1 MEFCKMQK
9 SINGIMLRKMMLA
22 GASLLEENK
31 NYVDSL
37 NVFPVPDGDTG
48 TNMSLTMRSVAAEIN
63 ECSDNSIEALSEAFA
78 KGALK
83 GARGN
88 SGVILSQI
96 LRGMSNSLREKPL
109 TEIGPKQFAAALNKG
124 AETAYKAV
132 TKPKEG
138 TILTVVRMM
147 AECATKLAKKKIDM
161 DEMLKQVVDQGEET
175 LRQTPELLPVLK
187 KAGVVDSGGRGLV
200 IVFTG
205 FYKCLINDET
215 LKINYEEFD
224 KISGGNLDTNG
235 FENNEAIINL
245 ENLGD
250 IQFAYC
256 TEFMVI
262 QMKKKTTE
270 ADIDKLREKLME
282 IGDCVIC
289 VGDLS
294 LVKVHVHT
302 NQPNVALGYALELG
316 ELTKLKIENMLE
328 QNRALKAKRA
338 KQQVELKPYGIVSV
352 VAGDGLSALFKD
364 CGVDYCIKGGQTMN
378 PSANDIAKA
387 IENVPAKDVYVLPN
401 NKNIVL
407 AAEQSKSLVSNKT
420 IHVIPTASIP
430 EGISACLAFN
440 SEATPEE
447 NDVQMMEAIKGVK
460 SSSVTY
466 AVRTTNIDGF
476 DLKEGDIIGLNE
488 KSILAKG
495 EDVQQTVEK
504 LIEKQMDEETVN
516 ITLFYGD
523 GIKEDEANSLCEKL
537 QQKYENCEVSVIN
550 GGQPVYYYLISM
562 Q

>member
-1 MEFCKMQK
+1 MQK
-9 SINGIMLRKMMLA
+9 SINGSMLRKMMLA

-48 TNMSLTMRSVAAEIN
+48 TNMSLTMRSVASEIN
-63 ECSDNSIEALSEAFA
+63 DCTDNNIDSIADAFA

-96 LRGMSNSLREKPL
+96 LRGMSVSLREKSL

-161 DEMLKQVVDQGEET
+161 DDMLKQVVEQGEET
-175 LRQTPELLPVLK
+175 LKQTPEMLPVLK
-187 KAGVVDSGGRGLV
+187 QAGVVDSGGRGLV

-205 FYKCLINDET
+205 FYKSIINDET

-224 KISGGNLDTNG
+224 KVQTQSTNY
-235 FENNEAIINL
+235 ESNEAIINL

-338 KQQVELKPYGIVSV
+338 KMAELKPYGIVSV
-352 VAGDGLSALFKD
+352 CAGDGLEALFKD

-378 PSANDIAKA
+378 PSADDIAKA
-387 IENVPAKDVYVLPN
+387 IENVPAKDIYVLPN

-407 AAEQSKSLVSNKT
+407 AAEQSKTLISNKT

-430 EGISACLAFN
+430 EGINACLSFN
-440 SEATPEE
+440 PDATPEE
-447 NDVQMMEAIKGVK
+447 NEVQMIEAMKSVK
-460 SSSVTY
+460 SSSITY
-466 AVRTTNIDGF
+466 AVRNTEIDGF
-476 DLKEGDIIGLNE
+476 KLAEGDIIGLNE

-495 EDVQQTVEK
+495 EDIPETVEK
-504 LIEKQMDEETVN
+504 VIEKQINEDIMS

-523 GIKEDEANSLCEKL
+523 KINEEEANSLCEKL
-537 QQKYENCEVSVIN
+537 QQKYENCEVSVVN
-550 GGQPVYYYLISM
+550 GGQPVYYYLISL

>member
-1 MEFCKMQK
+1 
-9 SINGIMLRKMMLA
+9 MLRKMMLA

-48 TNMSLTMRSVAAEIN
+48 TNMSLTMRSVVAEIN
-63 ECSDNSIEALSEAFA
+63 DCSENSIDALSEAFA

-96 LRGMSNSLREKPL
+96 LRGMSNALREKPL
-109 TEIGPKQFAAALNKG
+109 NEIGPKQFASALNKG

-147 AECATKLAKKKIDM
+147 AECANKLAKKKIDM
-161 DEMLKQVVDQGEET
+161 DDMLKQVVEQGEET
-175 LRQTPELLPVLK
+175 LKQTPELLPVLK

-224 KISGGNLDTNG
+224 KVSTVKTDENG
-235 FENNEAIINL
+235 YESNEAIINL

-338 KQQVELKPYGIVSV
+338 KMQQELKPYGIVSV
-352 VAGDGLSALFKD
+352 VAGDGLNALFKD

-378 PSANDIAKA
+378 PSADDIAKA
-387 IENVPAKDVYVLPN
+387 VENVNAKDIYVLPN

-407 AAEQSKSLVSNKT
+407 AAEQSKSLVQNKK

-447 NDVQMMEAIKGVK
+447 NDVQMMEAIKCVK

-476 DLKEGDIIGLNE
+476 DLKEGDIIGLND

-495 EDVQQTVEK
+495 EDVTETVEK
-504 LIEKQMDEETVN
+504 LIEKQINEDIVN

-523 GIKEDEANSLCEKL
+523 NVKEDEANNLCEKL
-537 QQKYENCEVSVIN
+537 QQKYSNCEISVIN

>member
-1 MEFCKMQK
+1 MQK
-9 SINGIMLRKMMLA
+9 SINGNMLRKMMLA

-48 TNMSLTMRSVAAEIN
+48 TNMSLTMRSVANEIN
-63 ECSDNSIEALSEAFA
+63 ECTDNSIESLAEAFA

-96 LRGMSNSLREKPL
+96 LRGMSVSLREKPL
-109 TEIGPKQFAAALNKG
+109 NEIGPKQFAAALNKG

-147 AECATKLAKKKIDM
+147 AECATRLAKKKIDM
-161 DEMLKQVVDQGEET
+161 DDMLKQVVDQGEET
-175 LRQTPELLPVLK
+175 LKQTPEMLPVLK

-205 FYKCLINDET
+205 FYKCLINDES

-224 KISGGNLDTNG
+224 KVATTSSNG
-235 FENNEAIINL
+235 FESNEAIINL

-302 NQPNVALGYALELG
+302 NQPNLALGYALELG

-338 KQQVELKPYGIVSV
+338 KMAAELKPYGIVSV
-352 VAGDGLSALFKD
+352 CAGDGLEALFKD

-378 PSANDIAKA
+378 PSADDIAKA
-387 IENVPAKDVYVLPN
+387 IENVPAKDIYVLPN
-401 NKNIVL
+401 NKNIIL
-407 AAEQSKSLVSNKT
+407 AAEQSKSLVTNKT

-430 EGISACLAFN
+430 EGISACIAFN

-447 NDVQMMEAIKGVK
+447 NQAAMIESMKCVK
-460 SSSVTY
+460 SSSITY
-466 AVRTTNIDGF
+466 AVRTTELDGF
-476 DLKEGDIIGLNE
+476 KLKEGDIIGLTE
-488 KSILAKG
+488 KAILAKG
-495 EDVQQTVEK
+495 DDIPETVEK
-504 LIEKQMDEETVN
+504 VIDKQINEDIVN

-523 GIKEDEANSLCEKL
+523 GVNEEDANSLCEKL

>member
-1 MEFCKMQK
+1 MQK
-9 SINGIMLRKMMLA
+9 IINGTMLRKMMLA

-31 NYVDSL
+31 SYVDSL

-48 TNMSLTMRSVAAEIN
+48 TNMSLTMKSVASEIN
-63 ECSDNSIEALSEAFA
+63 DCADNTIDALADAFA

-96 LRGMSNSLREKPL
+96 LRGMSVSLREKSL

-147 AECATKLAKKKIDM
+147 AECANKLAKKKIDM
-161 DEMLKQVVDQGEET
+161 DEMLKQVVEQGEET
-175 LRQTPELLPVLK
+175 LQQTPELLPVLK
-187 KAGVVDSGGRGLV
+187 QAGVVDSGGRGLV

-205 FYKCLINDET
+205 FYKSLINDET

-224 KISGGNLDTNG
+224 KQQAAANTD
-235 FENNEAIINL
+235 FESNEAIINL

-338 KQQVELKPYGIVSV
+338 KMAELKPYGIVSV
-352 VAGDGLSALFKD
+352 CAGDGLEALFKD

-387 IENVPAKDVYVLPN
+387 IENVPAKDIYVLPN
-401 NKNIVL
+401 NKNIIL
-407 AAEQSKSLVSNKT
+407 AAEQSKSLVTNKT

-440 SEATPEE
+440 PDENPEE
-447 NDVQMMEAIKGVK
+447 NEAQMIEAIKGVK
-460 SSSVTY
+460 SSSITY
-466 AVRTTNIDGF
+466 AVRNTEIDGF
-476 DLKEGDIIGLNE
+476 ALTEGDIIGLNE
-488 KSILAKG
+488 KAILAKG
-495 EDVQQTVEK
+495 ENIPETVEK
-504 LIEKQMDEETVN
+504 VIDKQIDDEIMS

-523 GIKEDEANSLCEKL
+523 GVSEDDANSLCEKL
-537 QQKYENCEVSVIN
+537 QQKYENCEVSVVN

>member
-1 MEFCKMQK
+1 MQK
-9 SINGIMLRKMMLA
+9 SINGNMLRKMMLA

-48 TNMSLTMRSVAAEIN
+48 TNMSLTMRSVANEIN
-63 ECSDNSIEALSEAFA
+63 ECTESNIDALSEAFA
-78 KGALK
+78 RGALK

-96 LRGMSNSLREKPL
+96 LRGMSVSLREKPL
-109 TEIGPKQFAAALNKG
+109 SEIGPKQFAAALNKG

-147 AECATKLAKKKIDM
+147 AECALRLAKKKIDI
-161 DEMLKQVVDQGEET
+161 DDMLKQVVDQGEET
-175 LRQTPELLPVLK
+175 LKQTPEMLPVLK
-187 KAGVVDSGGRGLV
+187 QAGVVDSGGRGLV

-224 KISGGNLDTNG
+224 KVQTSSENG
-235 FENNEAIINL
+235 YESNDAIINL

-338 KQQVELKPYGIVSV
+338 KMAELKPYGIVSV
-352 VAGDGLSALFKD
+352 CAGDGLEALFKD
-364 CGVDYCIKGGQTMN
+364 CGVDYCIRGGQTMN

-387 IENVPAKDVYVLPN
+387 IENVHAKDIFVLPN

-407 AAEQSKSLVSNKT
+407 AAEQSKSLVTNKT

-440 SEATPEE
+440 PEATPEE
-447 NDVQMMEAIKGVK
+447 NEAQMLDTIKCVK

-466 AVRTTNIDGF
+466 AVRTTELDGF
-476 DLKEGDIIGLNE
+476 SLQEGDIIGLNE
-488 KSILAKG
+488 KAILAKG
-495 EDVQQTVEK
+495 SDVQETVEK
-504 LIEKQMDEETVN
+504 VIDKQIDNDIVN
-516 ITLFYGD
+516 ITLFYG
-523 GIKEDEANSLCEKL
+523 ENVNEEEANSLCEKL
-537 QQKYENCEVSVIN
+537 QQKYENCEVSVVN

>member
-1 MEFCKMQK
+1 MQK
-9 SINGIMLRKMMLA
+9 NINGNMLRKMLLA
-22 GASLLEENK
+22 GASLLEDNK
-31 NYVDSL
+31 KYVDSL

-48 TNMSLTMRSVAAEIN
+48 TNMSLTMRSVVNEIN
-63 ECSDNSIEALSEAFA
+63 ECPDNNIDTVCDSFA

-96 LRGMSNSLREKPL
+96 LRGMSVSFREKPL
-109 TEIGPKQFAAALNKG
+109 KEIDAKTFAKALNKG

-147 AECATKLAKKKIDM
+147 AETATKIAKKNIDIDDFM
-161 DEMLKQVVDQGEET
+161 KQVVDQGEET
-175 LRQTPELLPVLK
+175 LKLTPELLPVLK

-200 IVFTG
+200 IIFTG

-224 KISGGNLDTNG
+224 KKTMSDGYNTND
-235 FENNEAIINL
+235 NIVNL
-245 ENLGD
+245 EDLGD

-256 TEFMVI
+256 TEFMII

-302 NQPNVALGYALELG
+302 NTPNVALGYALELG

-328 QNRALKAKRA
+328 QNRELKRQRA
-338 KQQVELKPYGIVSV
+338 KKQELKPFGIVSV
-352 VAGDGLSALFKD
+352 VAGDGLCSLFKD
-364 CGVDYCIKGGQTMN
+364 CGADYCIMGGQTMN
-378 PSANDIAKA
+378 PSADDIAKA
-387 IENVPAKDVYVLPN
+387 VENVPAKDIFVLPN

-407 AAEQSKSLVSNKT
+407 AAEQSKSLISGKT
-420 IHVIPTASIP
+420 IHVIPTSSIP

-440 SEATPEE
+440 AESTVEE
-447 NDVQMMEAIKGVK
+447 NETAMLEAIKVVL

-466 AVRTTNIDGF
+466 AVRDTEVDGF
-476 DLKEGDIIGLNE
+476 TLQKGDIIGLTE
-488 KSILAKG
+488 KEILAKG
-495 EDVQQTVEK
+495 ANIPETVQK
-504 LIEKQMDEETVN
+504 LIDKQINQDIVN
-516 ITLFYGD
+516 ITLFYGAD
-523 GIKEDEANSLCEKL
+523 VKEDDANALCKDL
-537 QQKYENCEVSVIN
+537 QAKYSNCEISMIN
-550 GGQPVYYYLISM
+550 GGEPVYYYLISM

>member
-1 MEFCKMQK
+1 MQK
-9 SINGIMLRKMMLA
+9 IIDGMMLRKMMLA
-22 GASLLEENK
+22 GSALLEENK
-31 NYVDSL
+31 SYVDSL

-48 TNMSLTMRSVAAEIN
+48 TNMSLTMRSVVNEIN
-63 ECSDNSIEALSEAFA
+63 ECPENTIESISEAFA

-96 LRGMSNSLREKPL
+96 LRGMSNSFREKPL
-109 TEIGPKQFAAALNKG
+109 KEIGPKQFAAALNKG

-147 AECATKLAKKKIDM
+147 AECANRLAKKKIDI
-161 DEMLKQVVDQGEET
+161 DDMLKQIVDQGEET

-205 FYKCLINDET
+205 FYKCLTNDES

-224 KISGGNLDTNG
+224 KQAAKSDPSSYETN
-235 FENNEAIINL
+235 EQIANL

-256 TEFMVI
+256 TEFMII
-262 QMKKKTTE
+262 QMKKKTTL

-302 NQPNVALGYALELG
+302 NQPNLALGYALELG

-338 KQQVELKPYGIVSV
+338 KMAELKPYGIVSV
-352 VAGDGLSALFKD
+352 VAGDGLNALFKD
-364 CGVDYCIKGGQTMN
+364 CGVDYCIMGGQTMN

-387 IENVPAKDVYVLPN
+387 IDNVPAKDIFVLPN

-407 AAEQSKSLVSNKT
+407 AAEQSKSLVTNKR

-440 SEATPEE
+440 NEVSPEE
-447 NDVQMMEAIKGVK
+447 NETQMLETIKGVK

-466 AVRTTNIDGF
+466 AVRTTELDGF
-476 DLKEGDIIGLNE
+476 ELKEGDIIGLSE
-488 KSILAKG
+488 KAILAKG
-495 EDVQQTVEK
+495 ESVPETVEK
-504 LIEKQMDEETVN
+504 LIDKQIDQDTVN

-523 GIKEDEANSLCEKL
+523 GVKEDEANKLCEKL
-537 QQKYENCEVSVIN
+537 QNKYSNCEVSVIN
-550 GGQPVYYYLISM
+550 GGQPVYFYLISM

>member
-1 MEFCKMQK
+1 MQK

-63 ECSDNSIEALSEAFA
+63 DCAENSIEALSEAFA

-96 LRGMSNSLREKPL
+96 LRGMSNSFREKPL
-109 TEIGPKQFAAALNKG
+109 QEIGPKQFAAALNKG

-161 DEMLKQVVDQGEET
+161 DDMLRQVVDQGEET
-175 LRQTPELLPVLK
+175 LKQTPEMLPVLK

-224 KISGGNLDTNG
+224 KIGGGSNVDANG
-235 FENNEAIINL
+235 FESNEAIINL

-302 NQPNVALGYALELG
+302 NQPNLALGYALELG

-338 KQQVELKPYGIVSV
+338 KQKAVELKPYGIVSV
-352 VAGDGLSALFKD
+352 VAGDGLNALFTD

-378 PSANDIAKA
+378 PSADDIAKA

-407 AAEQSKSLVSNKT
+407 AAEQSKSLVNGKT

-430 EGISACLAFN
+430 EGITACLAFN

-447 NDVQMMEAIKGVK
+447 NDVQMMEAIKSVK

-476 DLKEGDIIGLNE
+476 DLTEGDIIGLNE

-495 EDVQQTVEK
+495 KDVPETVEK
-504 LIEKQMDEETVN
+504 LIEKQINEDIVN
-516 ITLFYGD
+516 ITLFYGENV
-523 GIKEDEANSLCEKL
+523 KEEEANALCEKL
-537 QQKYENCEVSVIN
+537 QAEYENCEVSVIN

>member
-1 MEFCKMQK
+1 MQK
-9 SINGIMLRKMMLA
+9 SINGNMLRKMMLA

-48 TNMSLTMRSVAAEIN
+48 TNMSLTMKSVANEIN
-63 ECSDNSIEALSEAFA
+63 ECTDNSIESLAEAFA

-96 LRGMSNSLREKPL
+96 LRGMSVSLREKPL
-109 TEIGPKQFAAALNKG
+109 NEIGPKQFAAALNKG

-147 AECATKLAKKKIDM
+147 AECATRLAKKKIDM
-161 DEMLKQVVDQGEET
+161 DDMLKQVVDQGEET
-175 LRQTPELLPVLK
+175 LKQTPELLPVLK

-205 FYKCLINDET
+205 FYKCLINDES

-224 KISGGNLDTNG
+224 KVATTSAEGY
-235 FENNEAIINL
+235 ESNEAIINL

-338 KQQVELKPYGIVSV
+338 KMAELKPYGLVSV
-352 VAGDGLSALFKD
+352 CAGDGLEALFKD

-387 IENVPAKDVYVLPN
+387 IENVPAKDIYVLPN
-401 NKNIVL
+401 NKNIIL
-407 AAEQSKSLVSNKT
+407 AAEQSKSLVTNKT

-430 EGISACLAFN
+430 EGISACIAFN
-440 SEATPEE
+440 SDATPEE
-447 NDVQMMEAIKGVK
+447 NETQMLESIKCVK

-466 AVRTTNIDGF
+466 AVRTTEMDGF
-476 DLKEGDIIGLNE
+476 SLKEGDIIGLTD
-488 KSILAKG
+488 KAILAKG
-495 EDVQQTVEK
+495 VDVPETVEK
-504 LIEKQMDEETVN
+504 VIDKQIDEDIVN

-523 GIKEDEANSLCEKL
+523 GVKEEDANILCEKL
-537 QQKYENCEVSVIN
+537 QEKYSNCEVSVVD